1 MGMKQKAHLK
11 KQITLDSL
19 AGMVQRGFI
28 DIDKKFDGVAKRFD
42 DVGKRFDDVDK
53 QFDAVGKRFDQLEE
67 RFDNLEKIIL
77 HDHHDRIARLEDQV
91 KELQTD
97 FRALLGMK
105 R

>member
-1 MGMKQKAHLK
+1 MNQVK
-11 KQITLDSL
+11 KKIATLDSL

-28 DIDKKFDGVAKRFD
+28 DIDKQFD
-42 DVGKRFDDVDK
+42 DIDK
-53 QFDAVGKRFDQLEE
+53 QFDGVGKRFDQLEE

-77 HDHHDRIARLEDQV
+77 HDYHDRIARLEDQM